1 MGGGV
6 VLIDGQPVVVLLLRR
21 GGNRSRLG
29 LSLLLTM
36 GQALVVLLGSCML
49 PRGLIMLGVLLLV
62 GIKMLGLKHG
72 VGVGSGQ
79 IHPRVK
85 RGQGSR
91 WRARNGDTGR

>member
-72 VGVGSGQ
+72 VWRRVRSDSSSGQ
-79 IHPRVK
+79 K
-85 RGQGSR
+85 G
-91 WRARNGDTGR
+91 TG